1 MRPLGRNI
9 PWKSISIPW
18 IRRSK
23 GWNFRSKAT
32 FQRKNSSE
40 TCHIVAKTPFSAVP
54 AAVRCTDVFHYQTFL
69 IFAYLRARV
78 QALENNRFSMLKSSA
93 LRRGGIPA
101 ATARGKAP
109 LRHLRRSSRCAKLP
123 APQGSHYSVTAGE
136 RSEPAEGACPHH
148 HRPQGGRTLIV
159 CACESC
165 AGIPRVTA
173 LHQPAAVADFAERMP
188 VRPPWGRTYICGSP
202 SAGSPCSPAVTE

>member
-9 PWKSISIPW
+9 SWKSISIPW

-54 AAVRCTDVFHYQTFL
+54 AAVCRTDVFHYQTFL
-69 IFAYLRARV
+69 IFAYLRARA

-93 LRRGGIPA
+93 LRSGGIPA

-109 LRHLRRSSRCAKLP
+109 LRHLRRSHRHTARQ
-123 APQGSHYSVTAGE
+123 APPMGVRAPSSSAPRGSNA
-136 RSEPAEGACPHH
+136 
-148 HRPQGGRTLIV
+148 HRV
-159 CACESC
+159 CACRC
-165 AGIPRVTA
+165 RPRR
-173 LHQPAAVADFAERMP
+173 HP
-188 VRPPWGRTYICGSP
+188 GSM
-202 SAGSPCSPAVTE
+202 SL